1 MMRLIFKNISAN
13 RKRNKW
19 LFAELVVVTVIL
31 WSLLDPMVVM
41 TYNNTLPDGFNV
53 KGLYYIELKE
63 LPSDAVGYDSLYSGE
78 KGFTGSVERLLEKVR
93 KYPDIKNATILF
105 GTCAPY
111 FGSISMRKIT
121 KDSLSY
127 RFYVFDFLPKSDFFK
142 TFEFDELNG
151 FTNAGLDTMNFE
163 HQDVVLSVD
172 ALPGCESLGLNN
184 YKEDELKWT
193 VVATVPK
200 IRVAYGVSPV
210 TVMLEPRKTIYY
222 EYGFNLVKILFRVKE
237 GTDELAFRNR
247 FNEFVNE
254 ELRDGNMY
262 ASSLASY
269 EDLKNDSSNGNV
281 SFTLH
286 TIMAAFFLLSL
297 LLGVSGAFF
306 MQTRNRREDIGI
318 MKSFGGSTSYITAMM
333 VGEGCI
339 IATVATLAGC
349 VIVAVIKYYFGI
361 FEEMTLSQCNPVK
374 TWADVYWQHMLVV
387 SFIVWIIQLVIV
399 CIGVALPASRLSRIT
414 PVEALRDE

>member
-1 MMRLIFKNISAN
+1 MLRLIFKNISAN

-31 WSLLDPMVVM
+31 WFLLGPLAVM
-41 TYNNTLPDGFNV
+41 IYNNTLSDGFDV
-53 KGLYYIELKE
+53 EGLYCLDINEK
-63 LPSDAVGYDSLYSGE
+63 PVDGVGFDDSLADE
-78 KGFTGSVERLLEKVR
+78 EGFNGSVERLLDKVR
-93 KYPDIKNATILF
+93 KDPEVKYATVITTTNAPF
-105 GTCAPY
+105 
-111 FGSISMRKIT
+111 FQSISLTGAIV
-121 KDSLSY
+121 DSVLYS
-127 RFYVFDFLPKSDFFK
+127 FYTFEFLPKSDFFK
-142 TFEFDELNG
+142 TFGFDETCG
-151 FTNAGLDTMNFE
+151 YTNEQLDTMSFGYRE
-163 HQDVVLSVD
+163 VLLSED
-172 ALPGCESLGLNN
+172 AVPGHESLGLKDYYDN
-184 YKEDELKWT
+184 ELNFSVTAKI
-193 VVATVPK
+193 PK
-200 IRVAYGVSPV
+200 IRVAYGVPPV
-210 TVMLEPRKTIYY
+210 SVLLDPQNVMYD
-222 EYGFNLVKILFRVKE
+222 EYGYNTIKIVFRLKE

-247 FNEFVNE
+247 FEGVISK

-262 ASSLASY
+262 ASVLTSY
-269 EDLKNDSSNGNV
+269 EDLKNDSSY
-281 SFTLH
+281 SFISSSLNI
-286 TIMAAFFLLSL
+286 IMAAFFLLSL

-399 CIGVALPASRLSRIT
+399 CIGVALPASRISRIT